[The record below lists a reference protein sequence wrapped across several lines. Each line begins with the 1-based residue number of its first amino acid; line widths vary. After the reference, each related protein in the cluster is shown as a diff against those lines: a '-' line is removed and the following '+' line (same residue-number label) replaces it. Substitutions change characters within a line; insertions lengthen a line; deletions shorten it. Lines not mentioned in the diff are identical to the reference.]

1 MVTQLVAG
9 GVDWRTVSGRA
20 GHADGHMTLATY
32 AHLVASHS
40 SARREAEALGLAD
53 ALAAFPRED
62 SATADA
68 LTYCDMTTSP
78 TGQRVTLDDRLAG
91 IAERY
96 GAEHL
101 VVRCL
106 QRAHDHL
113 AGAVRRTEE
122 RLRAGG
128 VPE

>member
-1 MVTQLVAG
+1 MNAWPGWLPTTPRPG
-9 GVDWRTVSGRA
+9 G
-20 GHADGHMTLATY
+20 
-32 AHLVASHS
+32 
-40 SARREAEALGLAD
+40 EAEALGLAGE
-53 ALAAFPRED
+53 LAAFPRED

-78 TGQRVTLDDRLAG
+78 TGQRITLDDRLAE

-101 VVRCL
+101 VVRWL

-113 AGAVRRTEE
+113 AGAVHRTEE
-122 RLRAGG
+122 RLRVARVRVVAHDFSNARPISPDETLGTRY
-128 VPE
+128 